1 MVARHDGDASK
12 GESRQVGAMLTYKI
26 LKEHKLKVLVYEG
39 CTTISEWQEAI
50 QNMRADPDYSI
61 EYDVLI
67 DVTRIERHFTR
78 QDLEQMMTISYPQV
92 RYAIIAP
99 QDVSFGIARMYEMMS
114 EAIVKTSVRV
124 FREWEPALKWL
135 GRDPDAVRKH
145 ACNSEFH

>member
-1 MVARHDGDASK
+1 
-12 GESRQVGAMLTYKI
+12 MLNYKI
-26 LKEHKLKVLVYEG
+26 LKEHKLKLLMYEG
-39 CTTISEWQEAI
+39 RTTIPEWQEAI
-50 QNMRADPDYSI
+50 QNMRADPDYSS

-67 DVTRIERHFTR
+67 DVTRIEKHFSR

-114 EAIVKTSVRV
+114 EGRLKTSVRV
-124 FREWEPALKWL
+124 FRRWDQALKWL
-135 GRDPDAVRKH
+135 GRNPDEVKKH